1 MEDSFEA
8 MGRFLLA
15 EGLVPLEEL
24 EQALAEAG
32 LKDSAIGKALLAA
45 THIRASELAA
55 FVGADYRVPTISNLE
70 GIGADSDA
78 IRRVPLEI
86 QKRYGLLPLR
96 RAGDIL
102 ILAAA
107 EMPPEEVLR
116 QLRRASGLRVK
127 LLLAPAEEIR
137 KAVSASPPTAVERPV
152 TRHSTATL
160 PAFRP
165 RPAQLEPVP
174 ALAIPREEYD
184 RLSREYGQP
193 LIQRWE
199 RIFASGEALT
209 PMRVA

>member
-45 THIRASELAA
+45 THIRSSELAA

-86 QKRYGLLPLR
+86 QKRYGLVPLR

-107 EMPPEEVLR
+107 EMPPEEILR

-137 KAVSASPPTAVERPV
+137 KAVSASPPTAVERAV

-160 PAFRP
+160 PVFRP

-174 ALAIPREEYD
+174 ALAIPRDEYD

-209 PMRVA
+209 PMRVG